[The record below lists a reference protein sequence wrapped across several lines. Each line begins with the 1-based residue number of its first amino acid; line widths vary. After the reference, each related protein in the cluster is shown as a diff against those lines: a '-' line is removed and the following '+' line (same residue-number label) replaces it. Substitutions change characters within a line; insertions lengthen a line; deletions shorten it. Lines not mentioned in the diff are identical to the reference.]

1 MAKDPRITGVVSV
14 SPSSEKPWIEPSP
27 KETPISTELF
37 PELLVLP
44 SPPGWSAAGLEHPYR
59 MPSPIN
65 PSKKQRWQKRSRE
78 MRDMVRRGF
87 EGFKDVWTVICEQQ
101 TVEC

>member
-1 MAKDPRITGVVSV
+1 
-14 SPSSEKPWIEPSP
+14 
-27 KETPISTELF
+27 
-37 PELLVLP
+37 
-44 SPPGWSAAGLEHPYR
+44 